1 MVLIADDDPA
11 TRRLVSATLASD
23 QYSVLQAA
31 DGQEAW
37 RLIREH
43 HPAVAILDWQM
54 PVYTDWNLPM
64 SSRATL
70 RSGT

>member
-1 MVLIADDDPA
+1 M
-11 TRRLVSATLASD
+11 SATLASN

-37 RLIREH
+37 RLIRQH

-54 PVYTDWNLPM
+54 P
-64 SSRATL
+64 
-70 RSGT
+70 G